1 VSDLQRN
8 VVGAPKPDASRP
20 EPQSGG
26 TGGSFY
32 LLAIGIDDYQHW
44 TPLKTARAGAEA
56 LAELMKVKYGFPTE
70 NVRCLLDRKA
80 TDKGIDQ
87 ELRSLFL
94 RLRAEDS
101 LLLYFAGHGYLDE
114 VTESGAWIPADGE
127 LPEKDGASR
136 TWMEHE
142 RLRKMLRRC
151 PARHVLLI
159 SDSCFAGDFLIESRG
174 GNTQYFRKV
183 GELMSR
189 QVLAAGGLEP
199 VADGGGNGHSV
210 FTFWLLKVLAEF
222 SGDCLPASHLGV
234 RVCKAVGDNADQ
246 IPVFSRMT
254 KAVGEQGGEFL
265 LYPGGDVPAPDGSSP
280 PIFSVLPPPRHA
292 PWRKIGS
299 WAAAGL
305 LLAILGWAAVEW
317 DRADRKRRRQQE
329 NEQLQQKWEQELK
342 RVQAALDIVE
352 KAGEAGSLAE
362 VQRVEERLSLYL
374 SEMTEENRRLIQ
386 RKLTDLR
393 GTALRRPQEPPMA
406 TTVSPAIPATSQA
419 PVTMAA
425 VPAAPVPNRPR
436 FESGWTN
443 SFGQA
448 FVRIPGTAVL
458 FAVTETSLRDYAR
471 LETNRAAIKRLR
483 LQTDDHP
490 VVNLRWRDATNYAWK
505 LTVMERQAGVLGP
518 QDHYRLPSDHE
529 WSLAAGVSTNS
540 PALEV
545 HEQRGNPLAKK
556 ADRWWSLKQPPPPD
570 GNFGGEEFE
579 SDRLLKLQPHLPGFR
594 DEFITTAPINSLG
607 TNALGLHHM
616 PGNVSEWCQDQDREG
631 KHWARGAAWDTADSA
646 KLAKLQLWTKAA
658 GEVSGSIGFRLVLV
672 PGE

>member
-8 VVGAPKPDASRP
+8 VVGASKPSDPSPAETPSGRP
-20 EPQSGG
+20 V
-26 TGGSFY
+26 GSFH

-56 LAELMKVKYGFPTE
+56 LAELMKVKYGFPPE

-80 TDKGIDQ
+80 TEEGIHQ
-87 ELRSLFL
+87 ELRSLFP

-101 LLLYFAGHGYLDE
+101 LLLYFAGHGHLDE

-127 LPEKDGASR
+127 LPEKHGASR
-136 TWMEHE
+136 TWMEHDQLR
-142 RLRKMLRRC
+142 RLLKRC

-183 GELMSR
+183 SELMSR

-210 FTFWLLKVLAEF
+210 FTFWLLKALAEF

-254 KAVGEQGGEFL
+254 KAAGEQGGEFL
-265 LYPGGDVPAPDGSSP
+265 LYPGGVVPASDGSSP
-280 PIFSVLPPPRHA
+280 PIFNVLPPPRRA
-292 PWRKIGS
+292 PWRRIGS

-305 LLAILGWAAVEW
+305 LLAVLGWATVEW
-317 DRADRKRRRQQE
+317 GRTAREQKRKE
-329 NEQLQQKWEQELK
+329 ELK
-342 RVQAALDIVE
+342 RVQAALEVVE
-352 KAGEAGSLAE
+352 GAREARSLAE
-362 VQRVEERLSLYL
+362 VQDVEDRLNLYL
-374 SEMTEENRRLIQ
+374 SETTEENRSLIQ
-386 RKLTDLR
+386 RQLAGVR
-393 GTALRRPQEPPMA
+393 EAVLRRLREQPVVA
-406 TTVSPAIPATSQA
+406 SASPAVLATNQA
-419 PVTMAA
+419 PVTTAA
-425 VPAAPVPNRPR
+425 VPVPVPPIPHQPR

-443 SFGQA
+443 SFGQR

-458 FAVTETSLRDYAR
+458 FSVTETSLRDYAR
-471 LETNRAAIKRLR
+471 LETNRSVIKRLR
-483 LQTDDHP
+483 LQADDHP

-505 LTVMERQAGVLGP
+505 LTLLERQAGLLGH
-518 QDHYRLPSDHE
+518 QDRYRLPSDLE
-529 WSLAAGVSTNS
+529 WNVAAGISTNL
-540 PALEV
+540 PAPDV

-556 ADRWWSLKQPPPPD
+556 IDRWWAPRQPAPFD

-579 SDRLLKLQPHLPGFR
+579 TDRLLKLHPHLPGFR
-594 DEFITTAPINSLG
+594 DEFVTTAPVDSLG
-607 TNALGLHHM
+607 TNAFGLFHL
-616 PGNVSEWCQDQDREG
+616 PGNVSEWCQEQDRDG
-631 KHWARGAAWDTADSA
+631 SHWARGAAWDTGETS
-646 KLAKLQLWTKAA
+646 KMGKLQRWTKAA

-672 PGE
+672 PSE